1 MFNVLRNNIAK
12 ISNNRQ
18 KLYIINNLTKNFIV
32 NNTSQLNYH
41 SKFSFMTYNNINN
54 NNLQSI
60 REENKFS
67 KLKLNKIISKNFFG
81 RFKRNA
87 KPEPKRK
94 KDNSQMKPIIVDKN
108 PEFYNVLIEEV
119 SKSPNLNEE
128 EKSALIE
135 KLRKFL
141 NVHIEVNNERK
152 NQDFQEVYQNI
163 VEKLNKEEK
172 QKYREQY
179 ENAVYVFNYSKFLF
193 LFFKKY
199 FFRI

>member
-32 NNTSQLNYH
+32 NNKSQLNYH
-41 SKFSFMTYNNINN
+41 SKFSFMSYNNINN

-60 REENKFS
+60 REETKFS

-81 RFKRNA
+81 RYKRTA
-87 KPEPKRK
+87 KPEPKRE
-94 KDNSQMKPIIVDKN
+94 KDYLLMKPIIIDKN
-108 PEFYNVLIEEV
+108 PDFYNVLIEEV

-135 KLRKFL
+135 KLRSFL

-193 LFFKKY
+193 LFFIKY